1 MSAGLRVEGN
11 FILYWPIAEEVGD
24 SADVE
29 VDKNVTRYA

>member
-1 MSAGLRVEGN
+1 MTADLLVKGN
-11 FILYWPIAEEVGD
+11 FILYWPIAKEVGD

>member
-24 SADVE
+24 VE